1 MKRTF
6 TEVSRKEFINE
17 TEKWIISSEEWLNR
31 LKTSSKKKIDASGK
45 SNYTKE
51 ALESRKYERDF
62 GNSLLKKYFEVNS
75 ETAQWTTT
83 IGQMAVKLL
92 LEERGE
98 NVWLP
103 EKKGNCV
110 PDLETNDCVY
120 EVKSRTYTT
129 QGTAGE
135 KIFGPLWKYAEIPR
149 LYNKPLK
156 IVLIGYQE
164 YEAIHKF
171 KLFDSD
177 LPEEKRRILEFFKD
191 EMKIEYIKGSSLI
204 N

>member
-6 TEVSRKEFINE
+6 TDATRKEFINE
-17 TEKWIISSEEWLNR
+17 TEEWLISSDKWLNK
-31 LKTSSKKKIDASGK
+31 LKISSKKKKDPDGK
-45 SNYTKE
+45 NNYTKE
-51 ALESRKYERDF
+51 ALESRKYEKNF
-62 GNSLLKKYFEVNS
+62 GNTLLKKYFEVNK

-83 IGQMAVKLL
+83 VGQMAVKLL

-110 PDLETNDCVY
+110 PDLETDDCVY

-135 KIFGPLWKYAEIPR
+135 KIFGPLWKYAEVPR

-156 IVLIGYQE
+156 IVLVGYQE
-164 YEAIHKF
+164 YEAIYKF

-177 LPEEKRRILEFFKD
+177 MPNEKRKILDFFKN
-191 EMKIEYIKGSSLI
+191 EMRIEYIKGSSLL

>member
-6 TEVSRKEFINE
+6 TEVTRKEFINE
-17 TEKWIISSEEWLNR
+17 TEKWLISSEEWLNR
-31 LKTSSKKKIDASGK
+31 LKISSKKKKDSSGNN
-45 SNYTKE
+45 NYTKE

-62 GNSLLKKYFEVNS
+62 GNNLLKKYFEVNS

-83 IGQMAVKLL
+83 VGQMAVKLL

-103 EKKGNCV
+103 EKKDNCV

-156 IVLIGYQE
+156 IVLVGYQE